1 MQYTTCRGVRSRV
14 VTAGTLKM
22 TCRRITF
29 RLKLLQAAPSAVD
42 NYCGFVLPHRSD
54 LESVDAGQPI
64 LTNVHWGKI
73 FMRFYYVICTI
84 AGLALAA
91 CESPPEVNSSAS
103 GDGSSSPSSGQSGS
117 GGPVTNAVT
126 SQPVAGQSPGSAEDF
141 VVNVGD
147 RVLFG
152 LDRFDLSPEAR
163 TTVENQV
170 TWLKRFPGVT
180 VTIDGHTD
188 ERGTREYNLALGERR
203 ANSVRD
209 YMIALGVDPNRIKTI
224 SYGKERPVDPSSN
237 EDAWSR
243 NRRAV
248 TVVDAGT
255 G

>member
-1 MQYTTCRGVRSRV
+1 
-14 VTAGTLKM
+14 
-22 TCRRITF
+22 
-29 RLKLLQAAPSAVD
+29 
-42 NYCGFVLPHRSD
+42 
-54 LESVDAGQPI
+54 
-64 LTNVHWGKI
+64 
-73 FMRFYYVICTI
+73 MRFSYFICTI

-91 CESPPEVNSSAS
+91 CESSPEVNSSAS
-103 GDGSSSPSSGQSGS
+103 GDGSSSGSSGEAGS

-126 SQPVAGQSPGSAEDF
+126 AQPIAGQNPGSAEDF

-180 VTIDGHTD
+180 VTIEGHTD
-188 ERGTREYNLALGERR
+188 ARGTREYNLALGERR

-209 YMIALGVDPNRIKTI
+209 YMIALGVDPNRVKTI

-237 EDAWSR
+237 EESWSR

-248 TVVDAGT
+248 TVVDTGT

>member
-1 MQYTTCRGVRSRV
+1 
-14 VTAGTLKM
+14 
-22 TCRRITF
+22 
-29 RLKLLQAAPSAVD
+29 
-42 NYCGFVLPHRSD
+42 
-54 LESVDAGQPI
+54 
-64 LTNVHWGKI
+64 
-73 FMRFYYVICTI
+73 MRFSYVICAL

-91 CESPPEVNSSAS
+91 CESSPEVNSSAS
-103 GDGSSSPSSGQSGS
+103 GDGSSAASASQQGT
-117 GGPVTNAVT
+117 GGPVTSGVT
-126 SQPVAGQSPGSAEDF
+126 SQPVGSQSPGSAEDF

-152 LDRFDLSPEAR
+152 FDKFDLSPEAR

-170 TWLKRFPGVT
+170 TWLKRFPVAT
-180 VTIDGHTD
+180 VSIEGHTD

-209 YMIALGVDPNRIKTI
+209 YMIALGVDPNRVKTI
-224 SYGKERPVDPSSN
+224 SYGKERPVDPASS

-248 TVVDAGT
+248 TVVNGAT

>member
-1 MQYTTCRGVRSRV
+1 
-14 VTAGTLKM
+14 
-22 TCRRITF
+22 
-29 RLKLLQAAPSAVD
+29 
-42 NYCGFVLPHRSD
+42 
-54 LESVDAGQPI
+54 
-64 LTNVHWGKI
+64 
-73 FMRFYYVICTI
+73 MRFSYVICAL

-91 CESPPEVNSSAS
+91 CESSPEVNSSAT
-103 GDGSSSPSSGQSGS
+103 GDGSSSGASANQSGT
-117 GGPVTNAVT
+117 GGPVTSGVT
-126 SQPVAGQSPGSAEDF
+126 SQQVTAQAPGSAEDF

-152 LDRFDLSPEAR
+152 LNRFDLAPEAR

-180 VTIDGHTD
+180 ITVEGHTD

-209 YMIALGVDPNRIKTI
+209 YMIALGVDPNRVKTL
-224 SYGKERPVDPSSN
+224 SYGKERPVDPASS

-243 NRRAV
+243 NRRGV
-248 TVVDAGT
+248 TVVDGVS

>member
-1 MQYTTCRGVRSRV
+1 
-14 VTAGTLKM
+14 
-22 TCRRITF
+22 
-29 RLKLLQAAPSAVD
+29 
-42 NYCGFVLPHRSD
+42 
-54 LESVDAGQPI
+54 
-64 LTNVHWGKI
+64 
-73 FMRFYYVICTI
+73 MRFSYVICAL

-91 CESPPEVNSSAS
+91 CESSPEVNSSAT
-103 GDGSSSPSSGQSGS
+103 GDGTSSGASANQSGT
-117 GGPVTNAVT
+117 GGPVTSGVSSQQVT
-126 SQPVAGQSPGSAEDF
+126 AQAPGSAEDF

-152 LDRFDLSPEAR
+152 LNRFDLAPEAR

-180 VTIDGHTD
+180 ITVEGHTD

-209 YMIALGVDPNRIKTI
+209 YMIALGVDPNRVKTL
-224 SYGKERPVDPSSN
+224 SYGKERPVDPASS

-243 NRRAV
+243 NRRGV
-248 TVVDAGT
+248 TVVDGAT

>member
-1 MQYTTCRGVRSRV
+1 
-14 VTAGTLKM
+14 
-22 TCRRITF
+22 
-29 RLKLLQAAPSAVD
+29 
-42 NYCGFVLPHRSD
+42 
-54 LESVDAGQPI
+54 
-64 LTNVHWGKI
+64 
-73 FMRFYYVICTI
+73 MRFSYVICAL

-91 CESPPEVNSSAS
+91 CESSPEVNSSAT
-103 GDGSSSPSSGQSGS
+103 GDGTSNGAAANQAGT
-117 GGPVTNAVT
+117 GGPVTT
-126 SQPVAGQSPGSAEDF
+126 SGVSSQQVGAQAPGSAEDF

-152 LDRFDLSPEAR
+152 LNRFDLAPEAR

-180 VTIDGHTD
+180 ITIEGHTD

-209 YMIALGVDPNRIKTI
+209 YMIALGVDPNRVKTL
-224 SYGKERPVDPSSN
+224 SYGKERPVDPASN

-243 NRRAV
+243 NRRGV
-248 TVVDAGT
+248 TVVDGNT